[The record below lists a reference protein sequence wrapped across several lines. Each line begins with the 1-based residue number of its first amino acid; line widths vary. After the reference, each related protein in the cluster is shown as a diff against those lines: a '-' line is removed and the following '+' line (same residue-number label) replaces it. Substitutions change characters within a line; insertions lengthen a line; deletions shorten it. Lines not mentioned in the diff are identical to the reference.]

1 MDVEATREAVCAKYK
16 VSKAL
21 YDSYLNKRVSKKF
34 DDGLYYDGY
43 VCDYL
48 EDKKNMPITLR
59 FLVQYEDGDTDDL
72 TLESIEEIL
81 VETVSST
88 PPTESN
94 PRKRSR
100 AGNSQAGSKKAQA
113 VSPTGNDME
122 VEDATEVTETP
133 ANAPANQI
141 ARAGHIREIKLENFM
156 DHVNFI
162 VGENG
167 SGKSAIL
174 TALSICFGER
184 ARSTNRASSLK
195 NFIKTGCSQA
205 IKFMITVSFCQQAAV
220 TIDNTGEDA
229 FRPDEYGRSIT
240 VVRKISATA
249 NSFVIL
255 NHHGK
260 KVTQGRNDLDLI
272 LEHFSIDVSNPCA
285 VMTQDGARSFLH
297 SGKDED
303 KYKFFMQATM
313 LEKAKRIEDMKIQ
326 ESHLAYKL
334 AWSHVAKLEHKEIQP
349 VRDQLATEEPPADLS
364 EERRVYWGVASKKL
378 AQVNQ
383 EIVQQEKMIQDAEQ
397 ESKTIKEACDQMYA
411 EFQQFNDRKMAA
423 EAQAKD
429 MARQFTRLKSNKKG
443 QENQMLTNQER
454 KRQVEQ
460 EIQEITERYINATQ
474 NATTQQEQMKA
485 KAREL
490 VERADAERREVTEV
504 LEQLKQEQAR
514 LQGQLNDLVARAEEE
529 RRQVQEK
536 AQQKSNLSMQSGN
549 ELTKFGGPAVPK
561 LMDLIKKNVKRF
573 IKLRP
578 DYASAWAV
586 AVDAAISSTFNSFIV
601 HDFHD
606 KGVFMDLCRQSC
618 YIKDGT
624 RMRIQGRTQI
634 TTPNRSRHS
643 PKLGVDHKAA
653 LAQVDTQ
660 LQEHQ
665 TELRRLED
673 ELRLEKKDLEKINR
687 QVNDKRKQK
696 GQKEAAYVNAET
708 QMEEVERDVL
718 DETQMGG
725 SGDVTLLQQEFE
737 QLEAESIQLKQ
748 ENETLREQLEQAE
761 QARNEAAALVQS
773 EQEKVTDYGARQQEA
788 NLLSESALKQEEK
801 HKENLAKT
809 YLILNNIQNK
819 IAEKEKEIQDKM
831 QQKEQLTREAEAGWS
846 TGEGKCQLC
855 PWEKLQAL
863 GGIDLEMNEQK
874 QTALQVEYEHCK
886 KAIRKHEQQ
895 QQMSGISLEEATENF
910 ERMERKLRN
919 TKRRIENVSKPYW
932 RMVHLVENRS
942 EKVKQT
948 SKNIKRMVSH
958 QFNSYMQK
966 RGNFGQISVN
976 HKNQTLEMVVKMG
989 QHANKDGSIQAVQNT
1004 KTLSGGERSYATLSF
1019 VLSLGSETESPFRAM
1034 DEFDVFMDAA
1044 NRKVAVSLLLSFAKQ
1059 RVHRQFLYL
1068 TPLKVDMLDK
1078 ELESGYVNCQRL
1090 QPAER

>member
-1 MDVEATREAVCAKYK
+1 
-16 VSKAL
+16 
-21 YDSYLNKRVSKKF
+21 
-34 DDGLYYDGY
+34 
-43 VCDYL
+43 
-48 EDKKNMPITLR
+48 MP
-59 FLVQYEDGDTDDL
+59 
-72 TLESIEEIL
+72 
-81 VETVSST
+81 
-88 PPTESN
+88 P
-94 PRKRSR
+94 RSR
-100 AGNSQAGSKKAQA
+100 RDEGQG
-113 VSPTGNDME
+113 P
-122 VEDATEVTETP
+122 
-133 ANAPANQI
+133 
-141 ARAGHIREIKLENFM
+141 RACGTCR
-156 DHVNFI
+156 
-162 VGENG
+162 
-167 SGKSAIL
+167 
-174 TALSICFGER
+174 CR
-184 ARSTNRASSLK
+184 A
-195 NFIKTGCSQA
+195 
-205 IKFMITVSFCQQAAV
+205 
-220 TIDNTGEDA
+220 E
-229 FRPDEYGRSIT
+229 
-240 VVRKISATA
+240 
-249 NSFVIL
+249 
-255 NHHGK
+255 
-260 KVTQGRNDLDLI
+260 
-272 LEHFSIDVSNPCA
+272 
-285 VMTQDGARSFLH
+285 
-297 SGKDED
+297 
-303 KYKFFMQATM
+303 
-313 LEKAKRIEDMKIQ
+313 
-326 ESHLAYKL
+326 
-334 AWSHVAKLEHKEIQP
+334 
-349 VRDQLATEEPPADLS
+349 
-364 EERRVYWGVASKKL
+364 
-378 AQVNQ
+378 
-383 EIVQQEKMIQDAEQ
+383 
-397 ESKTIKEACDQMYA
+397 
-411 EFQQFNDRKMAA
+411 
-423 EAQAKD
+423 
-429 MARQFTRLKSNKKG
+429 
-443 QENQMLTNQER
+443 
-454 KRQVEQ
+454 
-460 EIQEITERYINATQ
+460 
-474 NATTQQEQMKA
+474 
-485 KAREL
+485 
-490 VERADAERREVTEV
+490 EVTEV

-573 IKLRP
+573 HSPPIGPVGSFIKLRP

-606 KGVFMDLCRQSC
+606 KGVFMDLCRQPGQRYQAKCVVYSHKHAAYTVSPHQLPNPDLLTIDHILEVSHHTVHNHLMDTANIETTVLGQDYRTATRIAFENVSPNVSSC

-831 QQKEQLTREAEAGWS
+831 QQKEQLTREAEA
-846 TGEGKCQLC
+846 LC

>member
-133 ANAPANQI
+133 ANAPIRKKRSGENDGFLQANQI

-156 DHVNFI
+156 CHRRLELKFEDHVNFI

-313 LEKAKRIEDMKIQ
+313 LEKVRSDLFSCREKVDDMKHAIDEGTQELPRMIQQVEEHRNRVAQAKRIEDMKIQ

-474 NATTQQEQMKA
+474 VCAPLPHQ
-485 KAREL
+485 
-490 VERADAERREVTEV
+490 
-504 LEQLKQEQAR
+504 
-514 LQGQLNDLVARAEEE
+514 
-529 RRQVQEK
+529 
-536 AQQKSNLSMQSGN
+536 
-549 ELTKFGGPAVPK
+549 
-561 LMDLIKKNVKRF
+561 
-573 IKLRP
+573 
-578 DYASAWAV
+578 
-586 AVDAAISSTFNSFIV
+586 
-601 HDFHD
+601 
-606 KGVFMDLCRQSC
+606 
-618 YIKDGT
+618 
-624 RMRIQGRTQI
+624 
-634 TTPNRSRHS
+634 RH
-643 PKLGVDHKAA
+643 LGVCPAA
-653 LAQVDTQ
+653 L
-660 LQEHQ
+660 
-665 TELRRLED
+665 
-673 ELRLEKKDLEKINR
+673 
-687 QVNDKRKQK
+687 
-696 GQKEAAYVNAET
+696 
-708 QMEEVERDVL
+708 
-718 DETQMGG
+718 
-725 SGDVTLLQQEFE
+725 
-737 QLEAESIQLKQ
+737 
-748 ENETLREQLEQAE
+748 
-761 QARNEAAALVQS
+761 
-773 EQEKVTDYGARQQEA
+773 
-788 NLLSESALKQEEK
+788 
-801 HKENLAKT
+801 
-809 YLILNNIQNK
+809 
-819 IAEKEKEIQDKM
+819 
-831 QQKEQLTREAEAGWS
+831 
-846 TGEGKCQLC
+846 
-855 PWEKLQAL
+855 
-863 GGIDLEMNEQK
+863 
-874 QTALQVEYEHCK
+874 
-886 KAIRKHEQQ
+886 
-895 QQMSGISLEEATENF
+895 
-910 ERMERKLRN
+910 
-919 TKRRIENVSKPYW
+919 
-932 RMVHLVENRS
+932 
-942 EKVKQT
+942 
-948 SKNIKRMVSH
+948 
-958 QFNSYMQK
+958 
-966 RGNFGQISVN
+966 
-976 HKNQTLEMVVKMG
+976 
-989 QHANKDGSIQAVQNT
+989 
-1004 KTLSGGERSYATLSF
+1004 
-1019 VLSLGSETESPFRAM
+1019 
-1034 DEFDVFMDAA
+1034 
-1044 NRKVAVSLLLSFAKQ
+1044 
-1059 RVHRQFLYL
+1059 
-1068 TPLKVDMLDK
+1068 
-1078 ELESGYVNCQRL
+1078 
-1090 QPAER
+1090 